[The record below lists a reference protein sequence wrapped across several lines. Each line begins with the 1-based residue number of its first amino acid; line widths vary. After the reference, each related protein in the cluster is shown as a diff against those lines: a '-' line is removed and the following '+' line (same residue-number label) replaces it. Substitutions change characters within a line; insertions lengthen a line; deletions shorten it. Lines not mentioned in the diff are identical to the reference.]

1 MAAMDTTSRT
11 VVTFQSDS
19 FNTSEP
25 KDYFIN
31 DCCFGDD
38 LARWLIDRLGSSGM
52 ETDSE
57 PGQEDFGWY
66 FNFKLGENFYC
77 VVIGFR
83 PGDEDSEGEWVAWLE
98 RARGFVGSIFGFRK
112 RGIEVSA
119 CNALHAV
126 LHEADTIR
134 NIRWHTKANFD
145 RGLEDQFSEMP

>member
-1 MAAMDTTSRT
+1 MMETSNRT

-38 LARWLIDRLGSSGM
+38 LARWMIERLGSSGV

-66 FNFKLGENFYC
+66 FNFKLTENFYC
-77 VVIGFR
+77 VVLGFR
-83 PGDEDSEGEWVAWLE
+83 PGEEGEGEWVAWLE
-98 RARGFVGSIFGFRK
+98 RARGFVASVFGYRK
-112 RGIEVSA
+112 REIEVAA
-119 CNALHAV
+119 CNVLNAALQERSV
-126 LHEADTIR
+126 IR
-134 NIRWHTKANFD
+134 NVRWHTRANFD
-145 RGLEDQFSEMP
+145 RGIEDQFSEKP

>member
-1 MAAMDTTSRT
+1 
-11 VVTFQSDS
+11 
-19 FNTSEP
+19 
-25 KDYFIN
+25 
-31 DCCFGDD
+31 
-38 LARWLIDRLGSSGM
+38 M

-83 PGDEDSEGEWVAWLE
+83 PDEEDGEGEWVAWVE

-112 RGIEVSA
+112 RDIEVSA

-126 LHEADTIR
+126 LLDADAIR
-134 NIRWHTKANFD
+134 NIRWHTKTNFD
-145 RGLEDQFSEMP
+145 RGIEDQFSEMP